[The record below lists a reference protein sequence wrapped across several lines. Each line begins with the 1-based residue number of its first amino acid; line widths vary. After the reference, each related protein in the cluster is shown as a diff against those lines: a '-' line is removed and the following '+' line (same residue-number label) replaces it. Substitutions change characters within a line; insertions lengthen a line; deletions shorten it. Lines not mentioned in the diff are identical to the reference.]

1 MVPPLSLPAP
11 PNPAET
17 SPRLRTLACAS
28 GGCPRCDRPVMAAAL
43 FCQPGNGD
51 REGGGPAACVDLCA
65 RMGGRP
71 AVRRPVSRLPGCRL
85 GRGRGGAGPKEGSVS
100 FWKRR
105 LCLLQ
110 YSLRLGSV
118 PLTDP
123 ENQTEFSLAVHVCWW
138 ASHTGT
144 CAGPRTPPPAR
155 VSWTP
160 APRTHVCG
168 DSLAAVGPSSPQS
181 AVRFPGNSRPWEN
194 QRCRCRVCLNVL
206 RLLPTGFVRR
216 LGPRTGCRPYRF

>member
-71 AVRRPVSRLPGCRL
+71 AVRRPVSRLPGCKL

-144 CAGPRTPPPAR
+144 CAGPRTPPPP
-155 VSWTP
+155 V
-160 APRTHVCG
+160 
-168 DSLAAVGPSSPQS
+168 
-181 AVRFPGNSRPWEN
+181 FPGLRHHGHMFAGTAWRLSGHLLRS
-194 QRCRCRVCLNVL
+194 QRFGSQGILA
-206 RLLPTGFVRR
+206 
-216 LGPRTGCRPYRF
+216 LGKTSVAAAAACV